1 MKGLPRFPQRSV
13 TNASL
18 STHTSHIGIHAS
30 TPTTMGVP
38 VSTVSMSTV
47 SMPVS
52 SMRVAVTSVA
62 VLAVGVAVVGVAV
75 VMR

>member
-1 MKGLPRFPQRSV
+1 MS
-13 TNASL
+13 ASL

-30 TPTTMGVP
+30 TPTAMGVP
-38 VSTVSMSTV
+38 VSTMSAVSMS
-47 SMPVS
+47 VS